1 MVSVI
6 VPAKNE
12 GEGIQAFYDE
22 MMKYLPNASKD
33 YEIIFIDDG
42 STDNTLSILKTFI
55 QKNKHIRIFSFKRH
69 RGKADALA
77 YGFAYVKGDIV
88 ITMDADLQ
96 DKPSEIK
103 KFLYKYEEGADVVC
117 GWRKDRKDKQK
128 MVFISKFFNYLIEKL
143 FGLKLHDIDCG
154 FKLFKKESIENLNIY
169 GGLYRFIPLLLYQ
182 EGYVVDEVVVEHE
195 ARHFGE
201 SKYGF
206 SKVWKNLP
214 DLFTMFFLTK
224 YRTRPLHFFGVI
236 GGLFLLVGFIIL
248 IYLTY
253 IHTFLGQPIY
263 RRPILFGGVLLVI
276 SGFQVFFTGFLAD
289 LMINL
294 SYSSPGEANSPRNFP
309 LKYASESQKVN

>member
-1 MVSVI
+1 MSMISVI
-6 VPAKNE
+6 VPAKDE
-12 GEGIQAFYDE
+12 EDGIKAFYDE
-22 MMKYLPNASKD
+22 LLTYLPEVSKE
-33 YEIIFIDDG
+33 YEVIFIDDG
-42 STDNTLSILKTFI
+42 STDGTLGILKSLA
-55 QKNKHIRIFSFKRH
+55 QKNKSIRVFSFKRN

-77 YGFAYVKGDIV
+77 YGFFHAKGDTI

-96 DKPSEIK
+96 DKPSELH
-103 KFLYKYEEGADVVC
+103 KFVAKHKEGFDVVC
-117 GWRKDRKDKQK
+117 GWRKNRKDKQK
-128 MVFISKFFNYLIEKL
+128 MVVISKFFNYLIGIV

-154 FKLFKKESIENLNIY
+154 LKLFSKEAVEKLYIY

-182 EGYVVDEVVVEHE
+182 EGYVVGEVVVEHDT
-195 ARHFGE
+195 RNFGK

-214 DLFTMFFLTK
+214 DLFTMFFLVK
-224 YRTRPLHFFGVI
+224 YRNRPLHFFGVI

-248 IYLTY
+248 LYLTY
-253 IHTFLGQPIY
+253 IHTFLGQSIY

-294 SYSSPGEANSPRNFP
+294 SYGSQGEANTPHNFP
-309 LKYASESQKVN
+309 LKYSSDQK

>member
-12 GEGIQAFYDE
+12 EEGIQAFYDE
-22 MMKYLPNASKD
+22 MMKYLPRVSKD

-42 STDNTLSILKTFI
+42 STDKTLSILKTFV
-55 QKNKHIRIFSFKRH
+55 QKNNNIRSYSFKRH

-77 YGFAYVKGDIV
+77 FGFFHAKGDII

-103 KFLYKYEEGADVVC
+103 KFLAKHKEGADVVC
-117 GWRKDRKDKQK
+117 GWRKERKDKQK
-128 MVFISKFFNYLIEKL
+128 MVVISKFFNYLIGLL
-143 FGLKLHDIDCG
+143 FDLKLHDIDCG
-154 FKLFKKESIENLNIY
+154 FKLFSKDAVQNLYIY

-182 EGYVVDEVVVEHE
+182 EGYVVDEIVVEHDV
-195 ARHFGE
+195 RNFGR

-214 DLFTMFFLTK
+214 DLFTMFFLAK
-224 YRTRPLHFFGVI
+224 YRNRPLHFFGVI

-248 IYLTY
+248 LYLTY
-253 IHTFLGQPIY
+253 IHTFLGEAIY
-263 RRPILFGGVLLVI
+263 RRPILFGGILLVI

-294 SYSSPGEANSPRNFP
+294 SYSSPEQANKPRNFP
-309 LKYASESQKVN
+309 LKYASDKRNPN

>member
-12 GEGIQAFYDE
+12 EEGIQAFYDE
-22 MMKYLPNASKD
+22 MMKYLPSASKD
-33 YEIIFIDDG
+33 YEIVFIDDG
-42 STDNTLSILKTFI
+42 STDNTLTVLKSFVH
-55 QKNKHIRIFSFKRH
+55 KNKNVRVFSFKRH

-77 YGFAYVKGDIV
+77 YGFAHVKGDTV

-96 DKPSEIK
+96 DKPTEIK
-103 KFLYKYEEGADVVC
+103 KFLAKYKEGADVVC

-128 MVFISKFFNYLIEKL
+128 MVFISKFFNYLIGKL

-154 FKLFKKESIENLNIY
+154 FKLFRKEAVENLNIY

-182 EGYVVDEVVVEHE
+182 EGYNVDEVVVDHE
-195 ARHFGE
+195 ARLFGE

-248 IYLTY
+248 LYLTY

-309 LKYASESQKVN
+309 LKYTSDSQKS

>member
-6 VPAKNE
+6 VPARDE
-12 GEGIQAFYDE
+12 EEGIQAFYDE
-22 MMKYLPNASKD
+22 LMKYLPKVSKE

-42 STDNTLSILKTFI
+42 SRDKTLKILKSFVV
-55 QKNKHIRIFSFKRH
+55 KNKHVRVFSFKRN

-77 YGFAYVKGDIV
+77 YGFFHAKGDTI

-96 DKPSEIK
+96 DKPSQLQ
-103 KFLYKYEEGADVVC
+103 KFLDKHKEGADVVC

-128 MVFISKFFNYLIEKL
+128 MVVISRFFNYVIGLV

-154 FKLFKKESIENLNIY
+154 FKLFSKEAVEKLYIY

-195 ARHFGE
+195 ARNYGK

-206 SKVWKNLP
+206 SKIWKNLP
-214 DLFTMFFLTK
+214 DLFTMFFLVK
-224 YRTRPLHFFGVI
+224 FRNRPLHFFGVI

-248 IYLTY
+248 LYLTY
-253 IHTFLGQPIY
+253 IHTFLHQPIY
-263 RRPILFGGVLLVI
+263 RRPIMFGGILLVI

-294 SYSSPGEANSPRNFP
+294 TFSSPGEANSPRHFP
-309 LKYASESQKVN
+309 LKYASEKK

>member
-6 VPAKNE
+6 VPAKDE
-12 GEGIQAFYDE
+12 EEGIIAFYDE
-22 MMKYLPNASKD
+22 LMKYLPHVSKE
-33 YEIIFIDDG
+33 YEVIFIDDG
-42 STDNTLSILKTFI
+42 SSDKTLSILKSFTE
-55 QKNKHIRIFSFKRH
+55 KNKHIRVAAFKRN

-77 YGFAYVKGDIV
+77 YGFFHAKGEVIV
-88 ITMDADLQ
+88 TMDADLQ
-96 DKPSEIK
+96 DKPSELPKFIK
-103 KFLYKYEEGADVVC
+103 KYEEGSDVVC

-128 MVFISKFFNYLIEKL
+128 MVFISKFFNYLIGVL

-154 FKLFKKESIENLNIY
+154 FKLFSKEAVDKLYIY

-182 EGYVVDEVVVEHE
+182 EGYNVEEVVVEHE
-195 ARHFGE
+195 ARAFGK

-206 SKVWKNLP
+206 SKIWKNLP
-214 DLFTMFFLTK
+214 DLFTMFFLAK
-224 YRTRPLHFFGVI
+224 YRNRPLHFFGVI

-248 IYLTY
+248 LYLTY
-253 IHTFLGQPIY
+253 IHTFLHQAIY

-294 SYSSPGEANSPRNFP
+294 SFSSPGEANSPQHFP
-309 LKYASESQKVN
+309 LKYSNDPHKK